1 MKRKRII
8 NVPSEYIDVC
18 KNAQKNPKTYAVM
31 FLENKFFKRFDNV
44 QFLES
49 IRPERNSRITDIRAV
64 KEIYFKNRFLMH
76 GKYYRRKLIVK
87 LML

>member
-1 MKRKRII
+1 MFVKMLK
-8 NVPSEYIDVC
+8 
-18 KNAQKNPKTYAVM
+18 KKTPKAYAIM
-31 FLENKFFKRFDNV
+31 FLDNKLFKRFDNV
-44 QFLES
+44 QFLKS
-49 IRPERNSRITDIRAV
+49 IRPERNKGDSRITNIRAG